1 MDFMEDLPPH
11 HSINNLSIHQS
22 INNTSV
28 NLLIKNMSLS
38 IFPPINLTNQL
49 IKGITV
55 KGHEVCPTR
64 LHYKIQFSSI
74 DLEHSL
80 F

>member
-55 KGHEVCPTR
+55 KGHAKCAQ
-64 LHYKIQFSSI
+64 LDCIIKFSI